1 MDILN
6 PRSLRD
12 EANRALARGREPKKL
27 VFVYAAIGGI
37 LSLLVTLLNLWLD
50 NEISGTGGLGNLGTR
65 AIFSTAQQVI
75 PLVSSVAAM
84 CLEFGYFSGMMRIA
98 RGQYADHTD
107 LKVGFQK
114 FWPLVRLTLLQYL
127 VYLAVGILAVQL
139 ATIIFY
145 MTPWALSAAEAL
157 QALSVTDMT
166 SLTPEIIEA
175 TMEAMMPMYVIS
187 GVVFLICLI
196 PVLHRLRMAHF
207 CLLDEP
213 NGRAMAA
220 IRSSS
225 KMMRRRFLSMLKID
239 LSLWLYYAG
248 TAVMLLL
255 MYTDYFFAFLGIPAP
270 MDPLLFSFA
279 VYGAALVLQ
288 FVIQI
293 KLRNRVEAV
302 YLTAYDRLRE
312 KPREGGPV
320 VLGNIFDM

>member
-1 MDILN
+1 MDVLN
-6 PRSLRD
+6 PRSLR
-12 EANRALARGREPKKL
+12 EAAHRALIRGREPKKL
-27 VFVYAAIGGI
+27 VFVYAAISGI

-65 AIFSTAQQVI
+65 AMFSTAQQVI
-75 PLVSSVAAM
+75 PIISSVIAM
-84 CLEFGYFSGMMRIA
+84 CLEFGYLSGMMRIS

-114 FWPLVRLTLLQYL
+114 FWPLIRLTALQYL
-127 VYLAVGILAVQL
+127 IYLAVAVLAVQI

-145 MTPWALSAAEAL
+145 MTPWSLAAAETL
-157 QALSVTDMT
+157 QALSVTDIA

-175 TMEAMMPMYVIS
+175 AMETMMPMYVIS
-187 GVVFLICLI
+187 GVVFLLCLI
-196 PVLHRLRMAHF
+196 PVLHKLRMAHF

-213 NGRAMAA
+213 NGRALVA
-220 IRSSS
+220 IRASS

-239 LSLWLYYAG
+239 LSLWLYYAA
-248 TAVMLLL
+248 TVVMLLL
-255 MYTDYFFAFLGIPAP
+255 MYTDYFFAFLGIPMP
-270 MDPLLFSFA
+270 MDPLIFSLA

-288 FVIQI
+288 FLIQI

-302 YLTAYDRLRE
+302 YLTAYDLLRE
-312 KPREGGPV
+312 KPQEGGPV

>member
-6 PRSLRD
+6 PHSLRED
-12 EANRALARGREPKKL
+12 AHRALARGREPKKL
-27 VFVYAAIGGI
+27 VFVYAAIGFGI
-37 LSLLVTLLNLWLD
+37 SLLVTLLNLWLD
-50 NEISGTGGLGNLGTR
+50 NEIAGTGGLGNLGTR

-84 CLEFGYFSGMMRIA
+84 CLEFGYFSGMMRIT

-114 FWPLVRLTLLQYL
+114 FWPLFRLTLLQYL
-127 VYLAVGILAVQL
+127 LYLAVGFLSVQI
-139 ATIIFY
+139 ASIIFF
-145 MTPWALSAAEAL
+145 MTPWALPAAEVI
-157 QALSVTDMT
+157 QTLSATDMA
-166 SLTPEIIEA
+166 SLTQEMVASAIEV
-175 TMEAMMPMYVIS
+175 MLPMYAIS
-187 GVVFLICLI
+187 GLVFLVALI

-207 CLLDEP
+207 CLLDDPKGKALE
-213 NGRAMAA
+213 A
-220 IRSSS
+220 IRASSR
-225 KMMRRRFLSMLKID
+225 MMRRRFLSMLKID
-239 LSLWLYYAG
+239 LSLWLYYAA
-248 TAVMLLL
+248 TVLMMLL
-255 MYTDYFFAFLGIPAP
+255 MYTDYI
-270 MDPLLFSFA
+270 FSFV